1 MNRLGLAAI
10 GYTPDDKVP
19 RPDEGDILNS
29 FGWIWATANPQHVN
43 MSACVCVCVSASIST
58 LDYWSESDQDEVDGS
73 MTLKQEGPSSLCDTY
88 HRTPSV
94 STSIFS
100 VVFQSDGIF
109 YPHKPHSFLVL
120 HSRLSAEY

>member
-19 RPDEGDILNS
+19 RPDEGEL
-29 FGWIWATANPQHVN
+29 WIHLARYEPLHTFVRQ
-43 MSACVCVCVSASIST
+43 SLTCSCVCASASLSIP
-58 LDYWSESDQDEVDGS
+58 DYWSESDQDEVDGS

-94 STSIFS
+94 STHTHTNTHTLNIFFL
-100 VVFQSDGIF
+100 VFQSDRIF
-109 YPHKPHSFLVL
+109 HS
-120 HSRLSAEY
+120 